1 MSQCDNVVTDTR
13 ASMSPEE
20 TRCNDARLWQHDR
33 GWHLTVLIT
42 MSGPGG
48 SIIGCLVFACHCT
61 ADATFHTRHLIF
73 SSLGAATGEW
83 LLLSGSDEY
92 SVARFLS
99 LIPHKQI
106 IQNTDSRLD
115 EGVTKIFWNDFN
127 LLHNIIDRLYHCFWP
142 DLWCFLPPNLLR
154 CHDASACHEIS
165 PWQSREGGHGRGRG
179 PL

>member
-1 MSQCDNVVTDTR
+1 MWSLTPGSQCHWRRHGAMMPGCDNMTEGDMWQ
-13 ASMSPEE
+13 SSSP
-20 TRCNDARLWQHDR
+20 CQAPGAPSSDAW
-33 GWHLTVLIT
+33 
-42 MSGPGG
+42 
-48 SIIGCLVFACHCT
+48 CLHAT

-73 SSLGAATGEW
+73 SSLGAATGDW

-165 PWQSREGGHGRGRG
+165 PWQGREGGHGRG